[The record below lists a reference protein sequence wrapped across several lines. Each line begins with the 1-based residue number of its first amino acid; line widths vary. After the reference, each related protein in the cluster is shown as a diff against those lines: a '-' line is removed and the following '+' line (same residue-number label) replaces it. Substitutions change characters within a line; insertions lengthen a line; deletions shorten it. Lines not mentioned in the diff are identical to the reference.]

1 MAAYDPEI
9 EKIIAD
15 CKRNMLF
22 CCNTYSQLFEMGTSD
37 IKIKDKYEFFILGNR
52 ILLGSKHPYDY
63 SIAAGSM
70 QSDVNFLAIDKG
82 KFLIT
87 TYDPSNDP
95 CPAEMKPTAK
105 MKPIAEMKPTA
116 KMKPIAEMKP
126 TFEIVDAPLMIAV
139 KINDKYHFVGL
150 AVVGAENKIGVFSII
165 KNLSNDELK
174 QELLDAVKE
183 GSHLQCFEDENSFF
197 NDGKF
202 KPGINTNERGHAAA
216 EIRRLKKEIK
226 LLEEK
231 FDQLKWKEEIR
242 LSEEPCTSK
251 KKQIKAQEEINAVKE
266 AQIKAQERVNAIEE
280 ALKKN
285 SPEKLHLLLE
295 WNSPSFCNFFTKKKK
310 KTKPY
315 EIVVYRSL
323 SKKV

>member
-1 MAAYDPEI
+1 MAAYDPET

-15 CKRNMLF
+15 CKRNMQLL
-22 CCNTYSQLFEMGTSD
+22 CDPHNSLFEMGTSD

-70 QSDVNFLAIDKG
+70 QSDVNFIAIDKG

-87 TYDPSNDP
+87 TFDPSNDP
-95 CPAEMKPTAK
+95 CP
-105 MKPIAEMKPTA
+105 AEMKPTA

-139 KINDKYHFVGL
+139 KVNDKYNFIGL
-150 AVVGAENKIGVFSII
+150 AVVGAENKTGIFSII
-165 KNLSNDELK
+165 ESLSNDALKKELF
-174 QELLDAVKE
+174 DAVKE
-183 GSHLQCFEDENSFF
+183 SLHIHCFKDENSFF

-216 EIRRLKKEIK
+216 EIRRLKKEIR

-231 FDQLKWKEEIR
+231 INQLKWEEEIR
-242 LSEEPCTSK
+242 LFEEPCMSK
-251 KKQIKAQEEINAVKE
+251 KQQIKAQEKINTIEA
-266 AQIKAQERVNAIEE
+266 AQIKAQERVSVIEE

-295 WNSPSFCNFFTKKKK
+295 WNSPSFCSFFTDTKKR
-310 KTKPY
+310 KPTLY
-315 EIVVYRSL
+315 GNVVYRSL
-323 SKKV
+323 SKTSGSVDSPKI